1 MSGIG
6 APTLLDF
13 YNMLL
18 EAERAGVL
26 VLDELVRQVEDYQL
40 KTLLKKF
47 LRDEG
52 VNCRILMTLIHDLG
66 AKPTNKTGA
75 FVDKVHALNNLE
87 DKVQLLIRG
96 QEWVARKIREF
107 HHHLPAG
114 SAYFFLTAIK
124 LQHEEN
130 VDTLKKYF
138 NSSDDSD
145 S

>member
-1 MSGIG
+1 MIGIG

-107 HHHLPAG
+107 HYQLPAG
-114 SAYFFLTAIK
+114 SSYFFLKAIE

-138 NSSDDSD
+138 NGSDDSD

>member
-1 MSGIG
+1 MIGIG

-107 HHHLPAG
+107 HYQLPAG
-114 SAYFFLTAIK
+114 SSYFFLKAIE

-138 NSSDDSD
+138 N
-145 S
+145 

>member
-6 APTLLDF
+6 ATTLLDF

-18 EAERAGVL
+18 EADRAGVL
-26 VLDELVRQVEDYQL
+26 VLDKLVRKVEDDQL

-66 AKPTNKTGA
+66 AKPTTKTGA
-75 FVDKVHALNNLE
+75 FVNKVHALNNLE
-87 DKVQLLIRG
+87 DKVQLLLRG
-96 QEWVARKIREF
+96 QEWVARKIQEF

-114 SAYFFLTAIK
+114 SSYFFLTAIK

-138 NSSDDSD
+138 T
-145 S
+145 

>member
-1 MSGIG
+1 MIGIG

-26 VLDELVRQVEDYQL
+26 VLDELVRQVEDDQL

-107 HHHLPAG
+107 HYQLPAG
-114 SAYFFLTAIK
+114 SSYFFLKAIE

-138 NSSDDSD
+138 N
-145 S
+145 

>member
-26 VLDELVRQVEDYQL
+26 VLDKLVRKVEDDQL

-66 AKPTNKTGA
+66 AKPTTKTGS
-75 FVDKVHALNNLE
+75 FVNKVHALNNLE
-87 DKVQLLIRG
+87 DKVQLLLRG
-96 QEWVARKIREF
+96 QEWVARKIQEF

-114 SAYFFLTAIK
+114 SSYFFLTAIK

-138 NSSDDSD
+138 T
-145 S
+145 

>member
-1 MSGIG
+1 MIGIG
-6 APTLLDF
+6 APTLLNF

-107 HHHLPAG
+107 HYQLPAG
-114 SAYFFLTAIK
+114 SSYFFLKAIE

-130 VDTLKKYF
+130 VETLKKYF
-138 NSSDDSD
+138 N
-145 S
+145 

>member
-1 MSGIG
+1 MIGIG
-6 APTLLDF
+6 EPTLLDF

-26 VLDELVRQVEDYQL
+26 VLDELVRQVEDDQL

-107 HHHLPAG
+107 HYQLPAG
-114 SAYFFLTAIK
+114 SSYFFLKAIE

-138 NSSDDSD
+138 K
-145 S
+145 

>member
-6 APTLLDF
+6 APKLLDF

-26 VLDELVRQVEDYQL
+26 VLDKLVRKVEDDQL
-40 KTLLKKF
+40 KTILKKF

-66 AKPTNKTGA
+66 AKPTTKTGA
-75 FVDKVHALNNLE
+75 FVNKVHALNNLE
-87 DKVQLLIRG
+87 DKVQLLLRG
-96 QEWVARKIREF
+96 QEWVARKIQEF

-114 SAYFFLTAIK
+114 SSYFFLTAIK

-138 NSSDDSD
+138 T
-145 S
+145 

>member
-1 MSGIG
+1 MIGIG

-75 FVDKVHALNNLE
+75 FVDKVHALDNLE

-107 HHHLPAG
+107 HYQLPAG
-114 SAYFFLTAIK
+114 SSYFFLKAIE

-138 NSSDDSD
+138 N
-145 S
+145 

>member
-6 APTLLDF
+6 VATLLDF

-18 EAERAGVL
+18 EAERSGVL
-26 VLDELVRQVEDYQL
+26 VLDELVRQVEDQQL

-75 FVDKVHALNNLE
+75 FADKVNALTNLE
-87 DKVQLLIRG
+87 DKVRLLIRG
-96 QEWVARKIREF
+96 QEWVARNIRAF
-107 HHHLPAG
+107 HYHLPGG
-114 SAYFFLTAIK
+114 SSYFFMTAIK

-138 NSSDDSD
+138 NVSDDSD

>member
-1 MSGIG
+1 MSEID
-6 APTLLDF
+6 AQKLLDF

-26 VLDELVRQVEDYQL
+26 VLDELVRQVEDQRL
-40 KTLLKKF
+40 KTLLKNF

-66 AKPTNKTGA
+66 AKPNNKTGA
-75 FVDKVHALNNLE
+75 FVGKVHALNNLE

-114 SAYFFLTAIK
+114 SSYFFLTAIK

-138 NSSDDSD
+138 T
-145 S
+145 

>member
-6 APTLLDF
+6 VPTLLDF

-26 VLDELVRQVEDYQL
+26 VLDELLRQVEGRRL

-52 VNCRILMTLIHDLG
+52 VNCRILMTLIHDLD
-66 AKPTNKTGA
+66 AQPTNKTGT

-87 DKVQLLIRG
+87 DKIQLLIRG

-107 HHHLPAG
+107 HCHLPAG
-114 SAYFFLTAIK
+114 SSYFFMTAIK

-130 VDTLKKYF
+130 VDTLKQYF
-138 NSSDDSD
+138 N
-145 S
+145 

>member
-1 MSGIG
+1 MIGIG

-107 HHHLPAG
+107 HYQLPAG
-114 SAYFFLTAIK
+114 SSYFFLKAIE

>member
-1 MSGIG
+1 M
-6 APTLLDF
+6 
-13 YNMLL
+13 
-18 EAERAGVL
+18 
-26 VLDELVRQVEDYQL
+26 

-107 HHHLPAG
+107 HYQLPAG
-114 SAYFFLTAIK
+114 SSYFFLKAIE

-138 NSSDDSD
+138 N
-145 S
+145 

>member
-1 MSGIG
+1 MSEID
-6 APTLLDF
+6 AKTLLDF

-26 VLDELVRQVEDYQL
+26 VLDKLVRKVEDDQL
-40 KTLLKKF
+40 KTILKKF

-66 AKPTNKTGA
+66 AKPTTKTGA
-75 FVDKVHALNNLE
+75 FVNKVHALNNLE
-87 DKVQLLIRG
+87 DKVQLLLRG
-96 QEWVARKIREF
+96 QEWVARKIQEF

-114 SAYFFLTAIK
+114 SSYFFLTAIK

-138 NSSDDSD
+138 T
-145 S
+145 

>member
-1 MSGIG
+1 MSGID
-6 APTLLDF
+6 AQTLLDF

-107 HHHLPAG
+107 HYQLPAG
-114 SAYFFLTAIK
+114 SSYFFLKAIE

-138 NSSDDSD
+138 N
-145 S
+145 

>member
-1 MSGIG
+1 MIGIG

-52 VNCRILMTLIHDLG
+52 VNCRILMTLIHDLS

-107 HHHLPAG
+107 HYQLPAG
-114 SAYFFLTAIK
+114 SSYFFLKAIE

-130 VDTLKKYF
+130 VETLKKYF
-138 NSSDDSD
+138 N
-145 S
+145 